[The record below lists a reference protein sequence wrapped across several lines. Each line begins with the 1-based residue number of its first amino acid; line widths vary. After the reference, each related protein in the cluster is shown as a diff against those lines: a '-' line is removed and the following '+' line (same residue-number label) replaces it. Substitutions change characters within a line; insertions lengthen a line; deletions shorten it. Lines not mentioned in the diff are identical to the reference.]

1 MDGVIRWVLHAQFGQ
16 AAEITLRWSE
26 RQEAGKR
33 RIKEKTTGTGFLN
46 NHPKPPP
53 SPVVPTTQE

>member
-16 AAEITLRWSE
+16 TAEITLRWFE

-33 RIKEKTTGTGFLN
+33 RTKEKTTGTGFLN
-46 NHPKPPP
+46 NHQMPPNP
-53 SPVVPTTQE
+53 R